1 MADTFGFDEFEEKL
15 NKIINEA
22 PEAIEKF
29 LENIAD
35 EVVGETQLNTPVVTG
50 NLCRSWGRSDV
61 KREGNNFSV
70 EVGSNLEY
78 APYVEYG
85 HKTKNGGFVKGR
97 FILTSEVEYMKKNF
111 DKTLKGYVEDIT
123 KELEL

>member
-1 MADTFGFDEFEEKL
+1 MADTFGFEEFEEALHKL
-15 NKIINEA
+15 IEEV
-22 PEAIEKF
+22 PETIEKF
-29 LENIAD
+29 MANVAD
-35 EVVGETQLNTPVVTG
+35 ETVAETKLNTPVVTG
-50 NLCRSWGRSDV
+50 NLRRSWGRSDV
-61 KREGNNFSV
+61 KREGNDFSV

-85 HKTKNGGFVKGR
+85 HKTKNGGFVKGK

-111 DKTLKGYVEDIT
+111 DKTLERYVEDIT